1 MKRYKIIYEGQV
13 QGVGMRGT
21 LFMLSRYYHV
31 TGFARNMSNGN
42 VECEIQGPEDA
53 CKAFINASLER
64 DSWIVIYDY
73 VIKEI
78 TPVPEE
84 KAFTIK
90 Y

>member
-1 MKRYKIIYEGQV
+1 MKRYRIIYEGQV

-21 LFMLSRYYHV
+21 LFMLARYYNV
-31 TGFARNMSNGN
+31 TGYARNMANGN
-42 VECEIQGPEDA
+42 VECEIQGSEDA

-73 VIKEI
+73 AIKEKE
-78 TPVPEE
+78 VVLEE